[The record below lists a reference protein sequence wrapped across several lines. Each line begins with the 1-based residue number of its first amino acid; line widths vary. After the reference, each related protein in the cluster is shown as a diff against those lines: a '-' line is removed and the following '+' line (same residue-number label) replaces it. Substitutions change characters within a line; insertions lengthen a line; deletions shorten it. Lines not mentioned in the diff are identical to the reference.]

1 MSQRT
6 EIKAALL
13 RGEKLVAANKNIPEG
28 ATSSADYWCLA
39 LSQTIGRITDI
50 PIISEKAPGKNYNWY
65 YVPESYF
72 KEQEA

>member
-6 EIKAALL
+6 DIRAALL
-13 RGEKLVAANKNIPEG
+13 RGERLVAPVNDIPPG
-28 ATSSADYWCLA
+28 ATSSAEYYCLA

-65 YVPESYF
+65 YVPESYL
-72 KEQEA
+72 KLRR